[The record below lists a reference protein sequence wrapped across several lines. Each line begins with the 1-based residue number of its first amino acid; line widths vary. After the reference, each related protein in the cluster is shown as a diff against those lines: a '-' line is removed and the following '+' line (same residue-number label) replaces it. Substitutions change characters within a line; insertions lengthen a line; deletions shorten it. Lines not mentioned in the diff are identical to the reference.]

1 MLPACHCPEGKSVCT
16 HEVWSWSAS
25 QTQQVCRSILRTAKC
40 SWVLQFVHAH
50 GVPNS
55 VCLHEGTLSAG
66 VKLYF
71 TLLSLKALLIFTLKE
86 KKMKKAYLALV
97 HIFHIY
103 VWCSVLWINPFHH
116 TVTLLSSPLPKV
128 LYPNHTFL
136 FLEKSFQTQ
145 QSPGLFLTIEGY
157 WKSFWDSTCN
167 WNACS
172 CSRSHW

>member
-16 HEVWSWSAS
+16 HEVWSWRAS

-86 KKMKKAYLALV
+86 KKNEE
-97 HIFHIY
+97 
-103 VWCSVLWINPFHH
+103 S
-116 TVTLLSSPLPKV
+116 LSSFSSYLSYLYVVFCSLDKPFSSHSDTPQFSFTKGSIPQPHFPVSRKV
-128 LYPNHTFL
+128 FSDTAESWFIFNNWGILEIFL
-136 FLEKSFQTQ
+136 
-145 QSPGLFLTIEGY
+145 GL
-157 WKSFWDSTCN
+157 N
-167 WNACS
+167 M
-172 CSRSHW
+172 